1 MQFGHVGIAL
11 LIATC
16 DWRPETI
23 AVVVAGHFLP
33 NSDTLLVKTGIAK
46 EGFHFSITHTP
57 VFAAGVSAIVALFSP
72 HYGILMLVS
81 ILAHYLA
88 DLPTDT
94 GIMLLWPFS
103 HRRFSFNLLKDTGY
117 WGGHMFRGYYSQP
130 FAWIL
135 ELPIFFALALRMLQI
150 YLVK

>member
-23 AVVVAGHFLP
+23 AVVAASHFLP
-33 NSDTLLVKTGIAK
+33 NGDTLLVKTGIAK
-46 EGFHFSITHTP
+46 EGFHFSITHTLL
-57 VFAAGVSAIVALFSP
+57 FAAGASALVALFSP
-72 HYGILMLVS
+72 YYGFLALVS

-88 DLPTDT
+88 DMPTDT
-94 GIMLLWPFS
+94 GIMLFWPFS
-103 HRRFSFNLLKDTGY
+103 RRRFSFNLWKDTGY
-117 WGGHMFRGYYSQP
+117 WGAQMFRGYYSQP

-135 ELPIFFALALRMLQI
+135 ELPIFFALGLRMLQI
-150 YLVK
+150 YVVK